1 MLQQKSKNL
10 PVQSSVC
17 SWFSSKNPSF
27 HPHFHQ
33 NQEGLLAK
41 LIHFLQRDIIRAVLK
56 SKSHKSYFM
65 LLIKRKREREKK
77 TSYFLIFLKQ
87 TKMSPILFAKTKTS
101 SLCQIFFWPK
111 VARLASSA
119 SAVLI

>member
-17 SWFSSKNPSF
+17 FLRRTPPFTFIFIKIKG
-27 HPHFHQ
+27 
-33 NQEGLLAK
+33 ELLAK